1 MDNFHYLTSCRQA
14 LIEQHQAVLYAQ
26 QQKHAKLSEQR
37 AEKEA
42 MEAEQRERDLKAQ
55 AELQELLRIQHDKEQ
70 VGCALS
76 DLLIEL

>member
-1 MDNFHYLTSCRQA
+1 
-14 LIEQHQAVLYAQ
+14 
-26 QQKHAKLSEQR
+26 
-37 AEKEA
+37 

-70 VGCALS
+70 VVCALS